1 MSRDSNRFKL
11 DPTIVALNSQTAG
24 QNYGQV
30 ISQAFKDLG
39 DIENN
44 KINLQLAD
52 TKNQYEEIKL
62 NSIKD
67 ELDDDKIFNSYLLA
81 DDKNE
86 FLKNNKFK
94 TSKYSLMGEDYK
106 NSLSLKEQEGHVK
119 SALTMFS
126 DDKGNFNRNE
136 AFTHLSKKLKE
147 GVISE
152 KQLYDIADSIDQ
164 KTQSGI
170 YTKKLTE
177 LDKMDILKA
186 KSEITRNYANANKYN
201 AQANN
206 VGATEYAPTSEMKN
220 YEAYAKSMKNS
231 GMSPKAY
238 HEWIDD
244 NNLNKNMG
252 MGVKDINYANSAV
265 VQALNS
271 ENKSERIQ
279 AANIYSNIIKDAKEV
294 DKYFRGLAPT
304 TYQLNEAQKI
314 VEKGGAGVGDEIK
327 NQFSVWTGLAWDD
340 TTQEGRTAFLSVLQ
354 PLAKA
359 TMTGSVSD
367 RDMKTL
373 ENSFSNLYKSDKAL
387 ANALK
392 NKTEQLLYTAEQY
405 EQRHP
410 DYVRLTGYDKNINL
424 LRTILNSGEKET
436 TGTKILIDKRTEPS
450 QDANTN
456 KPSWK
461 DYE

>member
-1 MSRDSNRFKL
+1 
-11 DPTIVALNSQTAG
+11 
-24 QNYGQV
+24 
-30 ISQAFKDLG
+30 
-39 DIENN
+39 
-44 KINLQLAD
+44 
-52 TKNQYEEIKL
+52 
-62 NSIKD
+62 
-67 ELDDDKIFNSYLLA
+67 
-81 DDKNE
+81 
-86 FLKNNKFK
+86 
-94 TSKYSLMGEDYK
+94 
-106 NSLSLKEQEGHVK
+106 
-119 SALTMFS
+119 
-126 DDKGNFNRNE
+126 
-136 AFTHLSKKLKE
+136 
-147 GVISE
+147 
-152 KQLYDIADSIDQ
+152 
-164 KTQSGI
+164 
-170 YTKKLTE
+170 
-177 LDKMDILKA
+177 
-186 KSEITRNYANANKYN
+186 
-201 AQANN
+201 
-206 VGATEYAPTSEMKN
+206 
-220 YEAYAKSMKNS
+220 
-231 GMSPKAY
+231 
-238 HEWIDD
+238 
-244 NNLNKNMG
+244 MG

-265 VQALNS
+265 SQALNS
-271 ENKSERIQ
+271 EDKSTRIQ

-294 DKYFRGLAPT
+294 DKYFRNLAPT

-410 DYVRLTGYDKNINL
+410 DYVKLTGYDKNTNL

-436 TGTKILIDKRTEPS
+436 TGTKILIDKTTDS
-450 QDANTN
+450 QPISKDANTN

>member
-136 AFTHLSKKLKE
+136 AFGHLSKKFKE

-164 KTQSGI
+164 RTQSGI

-314 VEKGGAGVGDEIK
+314 VEKGGAGVSDEIK

-410 DYVRLTGYDKNINL
+410 DYVRLTGYDKNTNL

-436 TGTKILIDKRTEPS
+436 TGTKILIDKTTEPS

>member
-24 QNYGQV
+24 QNYGHV

-67 ELDDDKIFNSYLLA
+67 ELDDDKIFNSYLLS

-136 AFTHLSKKLKE
+136 AFGHLSKKFKE

-164 KTQSGI
+164 RTQSGI
-170 YTKKLTE
+170 YTPKTSMKDQ
-177 LDKMDILKA
+177 LDMIKTQAEIRKINNDI
-186 KSEITRNYANANKYN
+186 ANPR
-201 AQANN
+201 
-206 VGATEYAPTSEMKN
+206 GAEYAPTSEMKN

-314 VEKGGAGVGDEIK
+314 VEKGGAGVSDEIK

-359 TMTGSVSD
+359 TMTGSQSD

-436 TGTKILIDKRTEPS
+436 TGTKILIDKTTDS
-450 QDANTN
+450 QPISKDANTN

>member
-11 DPTIVALNSQTAG
+11 DPTIVALNSQTSG

-136 AFTHLSKKLKE
+136 AFGHLSKKFKE

-170 YTKKLTE
+170 
-177 LDKMDILKA
+177 
-186 KSEITRNYANANKYN
+186 
-201 AQANN
+201 
-206 VGATEYAPTSEMKN
+206 
-220 YEAYAKSMKNS
+220 
-231 GMSPKAY
+231 
-238 HEWIDD
+238 
-244 NNLNKNMG
+244 
-252 MGVKDINYANSAV
+252 
-265 VQALNS
+265 
-271 ENKSERIQ
+271 
-279 AANIYSNIIKDAKEV
+279 
-294 DKYFRGLAPT
+294 
-304 TYQLNEAQKI
+304 
-314 VEKGGAGVGDEIK
+314 
-327 NQFSVWTGLAWDD
+327 
-340 TTQEGRTAFLSVLQ
+340 
-354 PLAKA
+354 
-359 TMTGSVSD
+359 
-367 RDMKTL
+367 
-373 ENSFSNLYKSDKAL
+373 
-387 ANALK
+387 
-392 NKTEQLLYTAEQY
+392 
-405 EQRHP
+405 
-410 DYVRLTGYDKNINL
+410 
-424 LRTILNSGEKET
+424 
-436 TGTKILIDKRTEPS
+436 
-450 QDANTN
+450 
-456 KPSWK
+456 
-461 DYE
+461 

>member
-1 MSRDSNRFKL
+1 MARDGNIFKI
-11 DPTIVALNSQTAG
+11 DPNIIALNSESMG
-24 QNYGQV
+24 KNYGHA

-44 KINLQLAD
+44 KINIDLAN

-62 NSIKD
+62 NQVRNEI
-67 ELDDDKIFNSYLLA
+67 EDDKNFSNYLLA
-81 DDKNE
+81 EDKNDY
-86 FLKNNKFK
+86 LKNNPFK

-106 NSLSLKEQEGHVK
+106 NTLSLKEQQEHTNR
-119 SALTMFS
+119 AFANFT
-126 DDKGNFNRNE
+126 DEKGNLNRTGAFKHLQAKFNDGTIKENE
-136 AFTHLSKKLKE
+136 
-147 GVISE
+147 
-152 KQLYDIADSIDQ
+152 LYGIMDAIDQ
-164 KTQSGI
+164 KNKSGI
-170 YTKKLTE
+170 YKPKVSMKDQ
-177 LDKMDILKA
+177 LDMMKTQAEIRKINNDI
-186 KSEITRNYANANKYN
+186 ANPRG
-201 AQANN
+201 
-206 VGATEYAPTSEMKN
+206 VEYAPTSEMKN

-265 VQALNS
+265 TQALNS
-271 ENKSERIQ
+271 DNKSERIQ

-314 VEKGGAGVGDEIK
+314 VEKGGAGIGDEIK

-410 DYVRLTGYDKNINL
+410 DYVKLTGYDKNTNL
-424 LRTILNSGEKET
+424 LRTILNSGEKEN

-450 QDANTN
+450 TQTQPSQEINTN
-456 KPSWK
+456 KPSWR
-461 DYE
+461 DFE

>member
-11 DPTIVALNSQTAG
+11 DPTIVALNSQSAG
-24 QNYGQV
+24 QNYGHA

-67 ELDDDKIFNSYLLA
+67 ELEDDKLFNNYLLSE
-81 DDKNE
+81 DKND

-94 TSKYSLMGEDYK
+94 TSKYSLMGENYK
-106 NSLSLKEQEGHVK
+106 NSLSLQEQEGHVK

-136 AFTHLSKKLKE
+136 AFTHLSKKFKE

-170 YTKKLTE
+170 YTPKTSMKDQ
-177 LDKMDILKA
+177 LDMMKTQAEIRKINNDI
-186 KSEITRNYANANKYN
+186 ANPR
-201 AQANN
+201 
-206 VGATEYAPTSEMKN
+206 GAEYAPTSEIKN
-220 YEAYAKSMKNS
+220 YQAYAKSMIDS
-231 GMSPKAY
+231 GLTPKPL
-238 HEWIDD
+238 HEWIDEI
-244 NNLNKNMG
+244 NSNKNMG
-252 MGVKDINYANSAV
+252 IATKDIKNAHSAV
-265 VQALNS
+265 KQALNS
-271 ENKSERIQ
+271 DNKSERIQ
-279 AANIYSNIIKDAKEV
+279 AANLYSHNIRDAKEV

-410 DYVRLTGYDKNINL
+410 DYVKLTGYDKNTNL
-424 LRTILNSGEKET
+424 LRTILNSGEKEN

-450 QDANTN
+450 TQTQPSQEINTN

>member
-1 MSRDSNRFKL
+1 MFLSFS
-11 DPTIVALNSQTAG
+11 
-24 QNYGQV
+24 
-30 ISQAFKDLG
+30 ISD
-39 DIENN
+39 
-44 KINLQLAD
+44 
-52 TKNQYEEIKL
+52 
-62 NSIKD
+62 
-67 ELDDDKIFNSYLLA
+67 
-81 DDKNE
+81 
-86 FLKNNKFK
+86 
-94 TSKYSLMGEDYK
+94 
-106 NSLSLKEQEGHVK
+106 
-119 SALTMFS
+119 
-126 DDKGNFNRNE
+126 
-136 AFTHLSKKLKE
+136 
-147 GVISE
+147 
-152 KQLYDIADSIDQ
+152 
-164 KTQSGI
+164 
-170 YTKKLTE
+170 
-177 LDKMDILKA
+177 
-186 KSEITRNYANANKYN
+186 
-201 AQANN
+201 
-206 VGATEYAPTSEMKN
+206 
-220 YEAYAKSMKNS
+220 
-231 GMSPKAY
+231 
-238 HEWIDD
+238 
-244 NNLNKNMG
+244 
-252 MGVKDINYANSAV
+252 
-265 VQALNS
+265 
-271 ENKSERIQ
+271 NKSEKIR

-410 DYVRLTGYDKNINL
+410 DYVKLTGYDKNTNL
-424 LRTILNSGEKET
+424 LRTILNSGENES

-450 QDANTN
+450 TQTQPSQETNTN

>member
-1 MSRDSNRFKL
+1 M
-11 DPTIVALNSQTAG
+11 A
-24 QNYGQV
+24 
-30 ISQAFKDLG
+30 
-39 DIENN
+39 
-44 KINLQLAD
+44 
-52 TKNQYEEIKL
+52 
-62 NSIKD
+62 
-67 ELDDDKIFNSYLLA
+67 
-81 DDKNE
+81 
-86 FLKNNKFK
+86 
-94 TSKYSLMGEDYK
+94 
-106 NSLSLKEQEGHVK
+106 
-119 SALTMFS
+119 
-126 DDKGNFNRNE
+126 
-136 AFTHLSKKLKE
+136 
-147 GVISE
+147 
-152 KQLYDIADSIDQ
+152 
-164 KTQSGI
+164 
-170 YTKKLTE
+170 
-177 LDKMDILKA
+177 KA
-186 KSEITRNYANANKYN
+186 ESEITRNYENANKYN
-201 AQANN
+201 AQAKNAG
-206 VGATEYAPTSEMKN
+206 VAEYAPTSEMKN

-265 VQALNS
+265 TQALNQ
-271 ENKSERIQ
+271 EDKSKKIQ

-410 DYVRLTGYDKNINL
+410 DYVKLTGYDKNTNL
-424 LRTILNSGEKET
+424 LRTILNSGEKEN

-450 QDANTN
+450 TQTQPSQEINTN

>member
-106 NSLSLKEQEGHVK
+106 NSLSLQEQEGHVK

-136 AFTHLSKKLKE
+136 AFGHLSKKFKE

-265 VQALNS
+265 AQALNS

-410 DYVRLTGYDKNINL
+410 DYVRLTGYDKNTNL

-436 TGTKILIDKRTEPS
+436 TGTKILIDKTTEPS
-450 QDANTN
+450 QDTNTN

>member
-67 ELDDDKIFNSYLLA
+67 ELDDDKIFNSYLLS

-94 TSKYSLMGEDYK
+94 TSKYSLMGENYK

-136 AFTHLSKKLKE
+136 AFGHVIKKFKE

-164 KTQSGI
+164 RTQSGI

-206 VGATEYAPTSEMKN
+206 AGATEYAPTSEMKN
-220 YEAYAKSMKNS
+220 YKAYASSMKNS
-231 GMSPKAY
+231 GLSPKAY

-265 VQALNS
+265 IQALNS

-410 DYVRLTGYDKNINL
+410 DYVRLTGYDKNTNL